1 MFAPAP
7 EEAEISVSNGQ
18 EQPPAARKRGTWVG
32 FAALLALIAPGV
44 IAWKLLADREQEAAP
59 PPARAPIATAPEPV
73 AVAVAEPV
81 VAPIDAAVAASE
93 PASRTTTKRSPAPP
107 PRRAKPVRMVD
118 ETPRAEV
125 KREPV
130 PAPAT
135 PAATA
140 PVVTPAPAPVQVPI
154 APAPPVVVA
163 PAPAPVVPVGPGS
176 LDAVASIASISVDG
190 PLPDSEVQSA
200 VTRVLGVFRD
210 CYRGAAKQ
218 AGKTPLLKIKITF
231 AIDEGR
237 AAQNLRVSG
246 DTLGVGSCVRNA
258 ASKLRTR
265 VAPDV
270 GTAGVSVVVKF
281 TPVGA

>member
-1 MFAPAP
+1 MTHPAPPAPAP
-7 EEAEISVSNGQ
+7 V
-18 EQPPAARKRGTWVG
+18 V
-32 FAALLALIAPGV
+32 
-44 IAWKLLADREQEAAP
+44 
-59 PPARAPIATAPEPV
+59 
-73 AVAVAEPV
+73 VAEPV
-81 VAPIDAAVAASE
+81 VTVDAAVAVSE
-93 PASRTTTKRSPAPP
+93 PEQKIRTTTKRSPEPP
-107 PRRAKPVRMVD
+107 PVKRAKPQRMAVA
-118 ETPRAEV
+118 ETPRTEV
-125 KREPV
+125 KAPEPL
-130 PAPAT
+130 PIAPA
-135 PAATA
+135 
-140 PVVTPAPAPVQVPI
+140 TPAPAPVPAPVPVAP
-154 APAPPVVVA
+154 APAPPVVT
-163 PAPAPVVPVGPGS
+163 PPPQPVVPVGPGS

-200 VTRVLGVFRD
+200 VTRVLGTFRD

-246 DTLGVGSCVRNA
+246 DTLGVGSCVRDA

-281 TPVGA
+281 TPVGR